1 MKPIISI
8 IIPMYNA
15 ASYIEE
21 CIMSLQN
28 QTFSNFEI
36 IIVDDGSTDNSFNV
50 CKKKALNDTRIRLFH
65 QDNRGVSNA
74 RAYGVKESRGEYI
87 FFIDAD
93 DTVKSTILEILY
105 LKITEGYDIVV
116 SACPFEGEYKG
127 SNLVNFILEQKIPVS
142 IWGKLIKR
150 CFLTEQTMFIPP
162 YLNVGEDLALNLKI
176 GLIIDKVY
184 LLSQNLYNY
193 RYNPSS
199 VTANRKVSLNYE
211 TTFLKYI
218 TNILNNQIGDYSK
231 SYRYLQISSLEN
243 LILSRAKIDYNCK
256 WIQDLLKDISHI
268 KLKKK
273 QWIILHIRNPFIC
286 RYLLLIGPKI
296 CSIFRSKKHV

>member
-93 DTVKSTILEILY
+93 DTVKNTILEILY
-105 LKITEGYDIVV
+105 LKITEGYDIVQ
-116 SACPFEGEYKG
+116 SGCPFEGEYKG
-127 SNLVNFILEQKIPVS
+127 SYFVKFILEQKIPVS

-162 YLNVGEDLALNLKI
+162 YINVGEDLALNIKI
-176 GLIIDKVY
+176 GLLINRVFLMSKTF
-184 LLSQNLYNY
+184 YNY
-193 RYNPSS
+193 QYNPNS
-199 VTANRKVSLNYE
+199 VMANRKVTLNYE
-211 TTFLKYI
+211 TKYHEFI
-218 TNILNNQIGDYSK
+218 TNILGNQIKYYLN
-231 SYRYLQISSLEN
+231 SYRILQLSSLEG
-243 LILSRAKIDYNCK
+243 LILSRAPIDYSVPWISDLFNNTHSLK
-256 WIQDLLKDISHI
+256 WTKR
-268 KLKKK
+268 
-273 QWIILHIRNPFIC
+273 QWVILHIHNPLIC
-286 RYLLLIGPKI
+286 RCILLLGPKI
-296 CSIFRSKKHV
+296 CSFLRLKK